1 MREFGL
7 YLNNGD
13 NELVIKVQA
22 SHIYEAQQIFC
33 QIKNLP
39 LYDLLIIFNIREIE

>member
-1 MREFGL
+1 MRQFGL

-13 NELVIKVQA
+13 DELITKINA
-22 SHIYEAQQIFC
+22 SDIYEAQQMFC

>member
-1 MREFGL
+1 MRQFGL

-13 NELVIKVQA
+13 SELVLKINA
-22 SHIYEAQQIFC
+22 SDIYEAQQMFC

>member
-13 NELVIKVQA
+13 NELITKIIA
-22 SHIYEAQQIFC
+22 SNIYEAQQIFC
-33 QIKNLP
+33 QVKNLS